1 MRKILIIAAL
11 CLCAAPAAAQE
22 PTPTQSPAQPAAQ
35 DAKTAERERKEREKE
50 EARAAKEKAAQ
61 EAKAAKEAEEREKQ
75 EARAAKE
82 KAAQEAKA
90 AKDAD
95 AKTAKS
101 QPSGEKVGMS
111 GNAEQEVTQLTDQYI
126 AALKGKDA
134 AALERIWA
142 DDLTYI
148 NPGGA
153 MLTKAQRLADIQ
165 SGANR
170 FDSLEVSDRTVR
182 VYGDTAVMTSLTT
195 MKGQYGGQDASGQ
208 YRVTNVFAKRGGGWQ
223 IVSLQ
228 MTRIAMPPAEKKP

>member
-35 DAKTAERERKEREKE
+35 DAKQAERERLEREKQ
-50 EARAAKEKAAQ
+50 EAKAAKEKAAQ
-61 EAKAAKEAEEREKQ
+61 EAKAAKEA
-75 EARAAKE
+75 
-82 KAAQEAKA
+82 AKA
-90 AKDAD
+90 
-95 AKTAKS
+95 AKS

-111 GNAEQEVTQLTDQYI
+111 GNAEQELTQLTDQYI
-126 AALKGKDA
+126 AALKGKDT

-142 DDLTYI
+142 DDLTFI

-153 MLTKAQRLADIQ
+153 MLTKSQRLADIQ

-208 YRVTNVFAKRGGGWQ
+208 YRVTNVFARRGGGGQ

-228 MTRIAMPPAEKKP
+228 MTPIATPPTEKKP

>member
-35 DAKTAERERKEREKE
+35 DAKTAERERKEREKQ

-61 EAKAAKEAEEREKQ
+61 EAKAAKEAE
-75 EARAAKE
+75 
-82 KAAQEAKA
+82 AKA
-90 AKDAD
+90 TKG
-95 AKTAKS
+95 

-142 DDLTYI
+142 DDLTFI

-208 YRVTNVFAKRGGGWQ
+208 YRVTNVFARRGGGWQ

-228 MTRIAMPPAEKKP
+228 MTPIAMPPAEKKP

>member
-11 CLCAAPAAAQE
+11 CLCAAPAAAQD

-35 DAKTAERERKEREKE
+35 DAKQAERERKEREKQ
-50 EARAAKEKAAQ
+50 EAKAAKEKAAQ
-61 EAKAAKEAEEREKQ
+61 EAKAAKEA
-75 EARAAKE
+75 
-82 KAAQEAKA
+82 AKA
-90 AKDAD
+90 
-95 AKTAKS
+95 AKS

-111 GNAEQEVTQLTDQYI
+111 GNAEQELTQLTDQYI

-134 AALERIWA
+134 AALARIWA
-142 DDLTYI
+142 DDLTFI

-165 SGANR
+165 SGATR

-195 MKGQYGGQDASGQ
+195 MKGQYGGQEASGQ
-208 YRVTNVFAKRGGGWQ
+208 YRVTNVFARRGGEWQ

-228 MTRIAMPPAEKKP
+228 MTPIAMSPAEKKP